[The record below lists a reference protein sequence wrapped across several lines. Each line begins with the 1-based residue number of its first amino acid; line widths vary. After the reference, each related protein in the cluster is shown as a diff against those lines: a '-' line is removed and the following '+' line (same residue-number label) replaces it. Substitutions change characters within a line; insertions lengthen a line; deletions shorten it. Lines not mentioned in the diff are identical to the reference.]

1 MCASG
6 RARENPVEIV
16 YGLGQG
22 VQEVY
27 THPIRC
33 WKAARCCCAY
43 ACHSQ
48 PVVFAL
54 LEKSQTA
61 VISCP
66 QVVKRAY
73 SRRKSPKLLAG
84 GGVIAEARGA
94 VIRLCSMTHNTA
106 MANAAAARQHC
117 QWQLAAEQSATRQT
131 AVRNGV

>member
-54 LEKSQTA
+54 LAKSQTA

-94 VIRLCSMTHNTA
+94 VIRLCSMTHDTA
-106 MANAAAARQHC
+106 MATAVSGS
-117 QWQLAAEQSATRQT
+117 WQLNSQQQDRQL
-131 AVRNGV
+131 